1 MSKDRTE
8 GAREEVQRLLNV
20 GVIIEITYIE
30 WLANTIMVKKSNGR

>member
-20 GVIIEITYIE
+20 GVIIEIAYIE